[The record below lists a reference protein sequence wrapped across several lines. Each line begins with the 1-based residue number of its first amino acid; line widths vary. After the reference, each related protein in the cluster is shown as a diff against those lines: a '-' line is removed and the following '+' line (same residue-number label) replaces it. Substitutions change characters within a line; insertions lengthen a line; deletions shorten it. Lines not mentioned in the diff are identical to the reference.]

1 MSPRGTTLYDEDIL
15 SWCSQWYTC
24 CMLMLRAREIPT
36 WVGMQGSLDLARVQL
51 AAAGRGGRPLFYSS
65 AVLYSCTVYWIQYSC
80 TTAVLQYSCT
90 VQLQYS
96 CTTAVI
102 QLYYSCTTAVA
113 VQYSCSI
120 QLQQYSTAVVSSY
133 SCSSTVQLLYY
144 SCTVLQLYQIQLQL
158 QIQYRTSRYSR
169 SSCSSSTQLGTTM
182 VVVGSQDPTAAAAAG
197 IFLHDGHLT
206 RSTEKF
212 LHFQLHGLRG
222 NSLNIG
228 SLYKLD
234 RNDYSYA

>member
-96 CTTAVI
+96 CNTAVL
-102 QLYYSCTTAVA
+102 QLYYSCSSTVQLQYLATA

-120 QLQQYSTAVVSSY
+120 QLQLQQYCTAA
-133 SCSSTVQLLYY
+133 
-144 SCTVLQLYQIQLQL
+144 VLQLYGTTAVLDLATAVDLVPYQQVQQIQLL
-158 QIQYRTSRYSR
+158 QQYLARYYHGSSRILGSYS
-169 SSCSSSTQLGTTM
+169 SG
-182 VVVGSQDPTAAAAAG
+182 
-197 IFLHDGHLT
+197 
-206 RSTEKF
+206 
-212 LHFQLHGLRG
+212 RG
-222 NSLNIG
+222 R
-228 SLYKLD
+228 YFFT
-234 RNDYSYA
+234 

>member
-102 QLYYSCTTAVA
+102 QL
-113 VQYSCSI
+113 
-120 QLQQYSTAVVSSY
+120 QQYSTAVVSSY
-133 SCSSTVQLLYY
+133 SSTVQLQYLATAVAVLYSCCTTAVRYY
-144 SCTVLQLYQIQLQL
+144 SCTRSSYSCRSSTVPVGSQVQQIQLL
-158 QIQYRTSRYSR
+158 QQYLARYYHGSSRILGSYS
-169 SSCSSSTQLGTTM
+169 SG
-182 VVVGSQDPTAAAAAG
+182 
-197 IFLHDGHLT
+197 
-206 RSTEKF
+206 
-212 LHFQLHGLRG
+212 RG
-222 NSLNIG
+222 R
-228 SLYKLD
+228 YFFT
-234 RNDYSYA
+234 